1 MKFTI
6 DWLKEHL
13 DTKYND
19 KKIIDKL
26 TNIGLEVESFESQL
40 SEQDEFVIA
49 KIVNVEKHPNA
60 DRLSVCDVDIGK
72 EEIVKV
78 VCGALNAKKDLISVY
93 APPGAIIPKNQMKL
107 SVSKIRGV
115 TSYGMLCS
123 ESELKLSDESEGIT
137 ELSSKKYNNQIGKKY
152 FKSNSP
158 KAIDLS
164 ITPNR
169 ADCLGVRGVARDLAV
184 AGAGKLKK
192 FNKNKIKF
200 KGSQKIK
207 IKIVKEK
214 NQGCSTF
221 GSCLIK
227 GIKNTESPKW
237 LKDKILSLGQKPIS
251 AIVDVTNYIMFDL
264 NRPLHAYDADK
275 INKGIIVRNSKKGES
290 FEALDNRRYTL
301 QDNMCVISDKSG
313 ILGLGGII
321 GGTRS
326 GTELDTK
333 NILLESAYFD
343 PKSIRKTSKLLNI
356 DTDAKFRFER
366 GIDPDSIEEG
376 LVKAATLIQEIC
388 GGEISKLDVQKS
400 ETFKKIQIRFPI
412 ALFQSITGFKVVEK
426 EIMKILTDLGFVI
439 KKKNN
444 DLNLTIPSW
453 RPDILQPIDIVE
465 EIVRIKGYDQIK
477 TELPEKVRKKPTL
490 NKQQKLFHFLKRSVA
505 SKGYYETV
513 TWSFTDS
520 KINQLFKEGEN
531 EVEIIN
537 PISSDLNVLR
547 SSIFSNLIIYL
558 KKNLDRGFEDIS
570 LFEIGPIFNG
580 NKPGQQKTVLAGLRS
595 GKVSRHNWIE
605 KERLVDVFDAKRDAI
620 QSLIE
625 IGFDQNKL
633 YINDKAPSYYHP
645 GKSGSIYLNKSEN
658 NPVVYFGEIHP
669 NILKKIDIK
678 TEALVCI
685 EIYLDNIKETSKKL
699 KDKKNQYQYSDYQKS
714 ERDFAFVIDKNFKV
728 QDLVNII
735 SEVDKNLIRSV
746 KVFDVYEGENIPN
759 DKKSIAL
766 NVTIQSSEKTLNDED
781 LEKINQLIISTVESK
796 SGAKIRS

>member
-6 DWLKEHL
+6 DWLKQHL

-19 KKIIDKL
+19 KKILDKL
-26 TNIGLEVESFESQL
+26 TNIGLEVESFESQ
-40 SEQDEFVIA
+40 SSQQDEFIIA
-49 KIVNVEKHPNA
+49 KIINAERHPNA
-60 DRLSVCDVDIGK
+60 DRLSVCDVDIGEK
-72 EEIVKV
+72 EIVKV
-78 VCGALNAKKDLISVY
+78 VCGAPNAKKDLITIY
-93 APPGAIIPKNQMKL
+93 APPGAIIPKNKMKL

-123 ESELKLSDESEGIT
+123 ESELKLSNESEGIT
-137 ELSSKKYNNQIGKKY
+137 ELPSKKYNNQIGKKY
-152 FKSNSP
+152 FKNNSS
-158 KAIDLS
+158 KVIDLS

-169 ADCLGVRGVARDLAV
+169 ADCLGVRGVARDLAA

-192 FNKNKIKF
+192 YDQNKIKF
-200 KGSQKIK
+200 KGTQKIK
-207 IKIVKEK
+207 VKINKEK
-214 NQGCSTF
+214 NQGCTAF

-227 GIKNTESPKW
+227 GIKNTESPQW
-237 LKDKILSLGQKPIS
+237 LKDKILALGQKPIS
-251 AIVDVTNYIMFDL
+251 AIVDITNYIMFDL

-275 INKGIIVRNSKKGES
+275 INESIIVRNSKKGES
-290 FEALDNRRYTL
+290 FEALDNKTYTL
-301 QDNMCVISDKSG
+301 QDNMCVISDQSG
-313 ILGLGGII
+313 VLGLGGII

-333 NILLESAYFD
+333 NILLESAYFN

-366 GIDPDSIEEG
+366 GIDPNSIEEG
-376 LVKAATLIQEIC
+376 LVKAAKLIQEIC

-400 ETFKKIQIRFPI
+400 EIFKKISIRFPLD
-412 ALFQSITGFKVVEK
+412 LFESVTGFKISVK
-426 EIMKILTDLGFVI
+426 EIIKILTDLGFII

-444 DLNLTIPSW
+444 DLNLIAPSW

-477 TELPEKVRKKPTL
+477 TELPEKVRKIPTL
-490 NKQQKLFHFLKRSVA
+490 NKQQKLFHFLQRSVA
-505 SKGYYETV
+505 SKGYYEAV

-520 KINQLFKEGEN
+520 KINQLFKENKN
-531 EVEIIN
+531 EVEIVN
-537 PISSDLNVLR
+537 PISADLNVLR

-558 KKNLDRGFEDIS
+558 KNNLDRGFKDIS
-570 LFEIGPIFNG
+570 LFEIGPIFSG
-580 NKPGQQKTVLAGLRS
+580 NKPGQQKIVLAGLRS
-595 GKVSRHNWIE
+595 GKVSRYNWIE

-620 QSLIE
+620 QTIVES
-625 IGFDQNKL
+625 GFDQKKL

-645 GKSGSIYLNKSEN
+645 GKSGTIYLSKNEN
-658 NPVVYFGEIHP
+658 NPVAFFGEIHP

-685 EIYLDNIKETSKKL
+685 EIYLDNIKETTKKL
-699 KDKKNQYQYSDYQKS
+699 KDQKSLYQYSDYQKS

-728 QDLVNII
+728 QELVNII
-735 SEVDKNLIRSV
+735 SEIDKNLIRSV
-746 KVFDVYEGENIPN
+746 KVFDVYEGEKIPN
-759 DKKSIAL
+759 NKKSIAL
-766 NVTIQSSEKTLNDED
+766 NVTIQSSEKTLNEED
-781 LEKINQLIISTVESK
+781 LEKVNKIIISTVETK

>member
-6 DWLKEHL
+6 DWLKQHL

-19 KKIIDKL
+19 EKIIDKL
-26 TNIGLEVESFESQL
+26 TNVGLEVESFESQL

-49 KIVNVEKHPNA
+49 KIVNAEQHPNA
-60 DRLSVCDVDIGK
+60 DRLSICDVDIGK

-78 VCGALNAKKDLISVY
+78 VCGASNAKKNLITVY
-93 APPGAIIPKNQMKL
+93 APPGAVIPKNQMKL
-107 SVSKIRGV
+107 SVSKIRGI

-152 FKSNSP
+152 FKSNSE
-158 KAIDLS
+158 KVIDLS

-169 ADCLGVRGVARDLAV
+169 ADCLGVRGVARDLAA

-192 FNKNKIKF
+192 FNENKIKF
-200 KGSQKIK
+200 KGPQKIK
-207 IKIVKEK
+207 VKITKEK
-214 NQGCSTF
+214 NQGCSAF

-237 LKDKILSLGQKPIS
+237 LKDKILALGQKPIS

-275 INKGIIVRNSKKGES
+275 INEGIIVRNSKKGES
-290 FEALDNRRYTL
+290 FEALDNKKYTL

-313 ILGLGGII
+313 VLGLGGII

-326 GTELDTK
+326 GSELDTK
-333 NILLESAYFD
+333 NILLESAYFN
-343 PKSIRKTSKLLNI
+343 PNSVRKTSKLLNL

-376 LVKAATLIQEIC
+376 LVKAAALIQKIC
-388 GGEISKLDVQKS
+388 GGEISKLDVQKC

-412 ALFQSITGFKVVEK
+412 ALFQSITGFKVAEK

-439 KKKNN
+439 KKKSN
-444 DLNLTIPSW
+444 DLNLIIPSW

-477 TELPEKVRKKPTL
+477 TELPEKVREKPTL
-490 NKQQKLFHFLKRSVA
+490 NKQQKLFHFLQRSVA

-520 KINQLFKEGEN
+520 KINQLFKEDKN
-531 EVEIIN
+531 EVEIVN

-558 KKNLDRGFEDIS
+558 KKNLDRGFKDIS

-580 NKPGQQKTVLAGLRS
+580 NKPGQQKIVLAGLRS
-595 GKVSRHNWIE
+595 GKVSRNNWIE
-605 KERLVDVFDAKRDAI
+605 NERLVDIFDATERC
-620 QSLIE
+620 
-625 IGFDQNKL
+625 
-633 YINDKAPSYYHP
+633 
-645 GKSGSIYLNKSEN
+645 
-658 NPVVYFGEIHP
+658 
-669 NILKKIDIK
+669 KK
-678 TEALVCI
+678 
-685 EIYLDNIKETSKKL
+685 
-699 KDKKNQYQYSDYQKS
+699 
-714 ERDFAFVIDKNFKV
+714 
-728 QDLVNII
+728 
-735 SEVDKNLIRSV
+735 
-746 KVFDVYEGENIPN
+746 
-759 DKKSIAL
+759 
-766 NVTIQSSEKTLNDED
+766 
-781 LEKINQLIISTVESK
+781 
-796 SGAKIRS
+796 

>member
-6 DWLKEHL
+6 DWLKQHL

-26 TNIGLEVESFESQL
+26 TNVGLEVESFESQP

-49 KIVNVEKHPNA
+49 KIVNAKQHPNA
-60 DRLSVCDVDIGK
+60 DKLRVCDVDIGK

-78 VCGALNAKKDLISVY
+78 VCGAPNAKKDLITVY
-93 APPGAIIPKNQMKL
+93 APPGAVIPKNQIKL
-107 SVSKIRGV
+107 SVSKIRGI

-152 FKSNSP
+152 FKSNSA
-158 KAIDLS
+158 KVIDLS

-169 ADCLGVRGVARDLAV
+169 ADCLGVRGVARDLAA
-184 AGAGKLKK
+184 AGTGKLKK
-192 FNKNKIKF
+192 FNENKIKF

-207 IKIVKEK
+207 VKITKEK
-214 NQGCSTF
+214 NQGCSAF

-227 GIKNTESPKW
+227 GIKNKESPKW
-237 LKDKILSLGQKPIS
+237 LKDKILALGQKPIS

-275 INKGIIVRNSKKGES
+275 INEGIIVRNSKKGES
-290 FEALDNRRYTL
+290 FEALDNEKYTL

-313 ILGLGGII
+313 VLGLGGII

-326 GTELDTK
+326 GSELDTK
-333 NILLESAYFD
+333 NILLESAYFN
-343 PKSIRKTSKLLNI
+343 PNSVRKTSKLLNL

-376 LVKAATLIQEIC
+376 LVKAATLIQKIC

-400 ETFKKIQIRFPI
+400 ETFKKTQIRFPI
-412 ALFQSITGFKVVEK
+412 ALFQSITGFKVAEK

-444 DLNLTIPSW
+444 DLNLTTPSW

-490 NKQQKLFHFLKRSVA
+490 NKQQKLFHFLQRSVA

-520 KINQLFKEGEN
+520 KINQLFKEDKN
-531 EVEIIN
+531 EVKIIN
-537 PISSDLNVLR
+537 PINSDLNVLR

-558 KKNLDRGFEDIS
+558 KKNLDRDFKDIS

-595 GKVSRHNWIE
+595 GKVSRNNWIE
-605 KERLVDVFDAKRDAI
+605 NERLVDIFDAKRDVI
-620 QSLIE
+620 QSLVE
-625 IGFDQNKL
+625 VGFDQNKL
-633 YINDKAPSYYHP
+633 YIDDKAPNYYHS
-645 GKSGSIYLNKSEN
+645 GKSGAIYLNKNEN
-658 NPVVYFGEIHP
+658 NPVAYFGEVHP

-678 TEALVCI
+678 TESLVCF

-699 KDKKNQYQYSDYQKS
+699 KDQKTQYKYSDYQKS

-735 SEVDKNLIRSV
+735 SEVDKSLIRSV
-746 KVFDVYEGENIPN
+746 KVFDVYEGENISD

-766 NVTIQSSEKTLNDED
+766 NVTIQSLNKTLNDED
-781 LEKINQLIISTVESK
+781 LEKVNQLIISTVESK

>member
-13 DTKYND
+13 DIKYND

-49 KIVNVEKHPNA
+49 KIVNVEQHPNA

-78 VCGALNAKKDLISVY
+78 VCGAPNAKKDLISVY

-169 ADCLGVRGVARDLAV
+169 ADCLGVRGVARDLAA

-200 KGSQKIK
+200 KSSQKIK
-207 IKIVKEK
+207 VKIVKEK
-214 NQGCSTF
+214 NQGCSKF

-290 FEALDNRRYTL
+290 FEALDNRKYTL

-388 GGEISKLDVQKS
+388 GGEICKLDVQKS

-412 ALFQSITGFKVVEK
+412 ALFQSITGFKVAEK
-426 EIMKILTDLGFVI
+426 EIIKILTDLGFLI

-477 TELPEKVRKKPTL
+477 TELPEKVRTKPTL

-558 KKNLDRGFEDIS
+558 KKNLDRGFKDIS

-595 GKVSRHNWIE
+595 GKISRHNWIE

-645 GKSGSIYLNKSEN
+645 GKSGSIYLNKNED

-678 TEALVCI
+678 TEGLVCI
-685 EIYLDNIKETSKKL
+685 EIYLDNIKEMSKK
-699 KDKKNQYQYSDYQKS
+699 
-714 ERDFAFVIDKNFKV
+714 
-728 QDLVNII
+728 
-735 SEVDKNLIRSV
+735 
-746 KVFDVYEGENIPN
+746 
-759 DKKSIAL
+759 
-766 NVTIQSSEKTLNDED
+766 
-781 LEKINQLIISTVESK
+781 
-796 SGAKIRS
+796 

>member
-6 DWLKEHL
+6 DWLKQHL
-13 DTKYND
+13 DTKYNNE
-19 KKIIDKL
+19 KIIDKL

-40 SEQDEFVIA
+40 SEQDEFIIA
-49 KIVNVEKHPNA
+49 RIVNVEQHPNA

-78 VCGALNAKKDLISVY
+78 VCGAPNAKKDLISVY
-93 APPGAIIPKNQMKL
+93 APPGAIIPENQMKL

-123 ESELKLSDESEGIT
+123 ESELKLSDQSEGIT

-152 FKSNSP
+152 FKSNSS
-158 KAIDLS
+158 KVIDLS

-169 ADCLGVRGVARDLAV
+169 ADCLGVRGVARDLVA

-192 FNKNKIKF
+192 FNENKIKF

-207 IKIVKEK
+207 VKIVKEK

-227 GIKNTESPKW
+227 DIKNTESPKW

-264 NRPLHAYDADK
+264 NRPLHVYDADK
-275 INKGIIVRNSKKGES
+275 INEGIIVRNSKKGES
-290 FEALDNRRYTL
+290 FEALDNRKYTL
-301 QDNMCVISDKSG
+301 QDNMCVISDKTG
-313 ILGLGGII
+313 VLGLGGII

-326 GTELDTK
+326 GTDLDTK
-333 NILLESAYFD
+333 NILLEAAYFN

-388 GGEISKLDVQKS
+388 GGEVSKLDVQKS

-412 ALFQSITGFKVVEK
+412 ALFQSITGFKVAEK
-426 EIMKILTDLGFVI
+426 EIMKILSDLGFVI

-444 DLNLTIPSW
+444 DLNLTTPSW

-490 NKQQKLFHFLKRSVA
+490 NKRQKLSHFLKRSVA

-520 KINQLFKEGEN
+520 KINQLFKEDKN

-558 KKNLDRGFEDIS
+558 KKNLDRGFKDIS

-580 NKPGQQKTVLAGLRS
+580 NKPGQQKTALAGLRS

-625 IGFDQNKL
+625 AGFDQNKL

-645 GKSGSIYLNKSEN
+645 GKSGSIYLNKNEN

-685 EIYLDNIKETSKKL
+685 EIYLDNIKEMSKKL
-699 KDKKNQYQYSDYQKS
+699 KDQKNQYQYSDFQKS

-746 KVFDVYEGENIPN
+746 KVFDVYEGENIPD

-766 NVTIQSSEKTLNDED
+766 NVAIQSSEKTLNDGD

>member
-6 DWLKEHL
+6 DWLKQHL
-13 DTKYND
+13 DTKYNNE
-19 KKIIDKL
+19 KIIDKL

-49 KIVNVEKHPNA
+49 RIVNVEQHPNA

-78 VCGALNAKKDLISVY
+78 VCGAPNAKKDLISVY
-93 APPGAIIPKNQMKL
+93 APPGAIIPENQMKL

-123 ESELKLSDESEGIT
+123 ESELKLSDQSEGIT

-152 FKSNSP
+152 FKSNSS
-158 KAIDLS
+158 KVIDLS

-169 ADCLGVRGVARDLAV
+169 ADCLGVRGVARDLVA

-192 FNKNKIKF
+192 FNENKIKF

-207 IKIVKEK
+207 VKIVKEK

-227 GIKNTESPKW
+227 DIKNTESPKW

-275 INKGIIVRNSKKGES
+275 INEGIIVRNSKKGES
-290 FEALDNRRYTL
+290 FEALDNRKYTL
-301 QDNMCVISDKSG
+301 QDNMCVISDKTG
-313 ILGLGGII
+313 VLGLGGII

-326 GTELDTK
+326 GTDLDTK
-333 NILLESAYFD
+333 NILLEAAYFN

-388 GGEISKLDVQKS
+388 GGEVSKLDVQKS

-412 ALFQSITGFKVVEK
+412 ALFQSITGFKVAEK
-426 EIMKILTDLGFVI
+426 EIMKILSDLGFVI

-444 DLNLTIPSW
+444 DLNLTTPSW

-520 KINQLFKEGEN
+520 KINQLFKEDKN

-558 KKNLDRGFEDIS
+558 KKNLDRGFKDIS

-580 NKPGQQKTVLAGLRS
+580 NKPGQQKTALAGLRS

-625 IGFDQNKL
+625 AGFDQNKL

-645 GKSGSIYLNKSEN
+645 GKSGSIYLNKNEN

-685 EIYLDNIKETSKKL
+685 EIYLDNIKEMSKKL
-699 KDKKNQYQYSDYQKS
+699 KDQKNQYQYSDFQKS

-746 KVFDVYEGENIPN
+746 KVFDVYEGENIPD

-766 NVTIQSSEKTLNDED
+766 NVAIQSSEKTLNDGD